1 MKKLIPLSLMCLF
14 LIGVGTSQA
23 QTAEQPFNFSVDFGL
38 HSYNGDLGNELLE
51 FSESDFTY
59 GIGFAAYLNP
69 MFDVSLKAKL
79 MKLDR
84 DNGPNDAV
92 FAKRNTSFETDN
104 LNLNLMLRWKVFARE
119 SDLNPYLT
127 AGVGANFLQFDSGR
141 RDKDNE
147 NAIYFGLPFGA
158 GFNFNIN
165 NNVTLNVET
174 IYNRT
179 FEDGLDSWP
188 VASGDMV
195 AGADSRAASDI
206 DDIDHDDFMTTTIGV
221 TWNFGGEDQMSMEE
235 RLLRQSMKNLEAAQG
250 TNEEASATL
259 DQAQQLNDETLAAL
273 EELRNAIDQMP
284 KESDDLKA
292 EMVRIVNN
300 VQFAFDKSEIIEP
313 AYDELNSLANILQTY
328 PKLTIDIA
336 ARADERGSEEY
347 NEKLSQRRA
356 EAVKDYLV
364 EQGVNASRISTRALG
379 ENEPLMSGN
388 SATAYAQ
395 NRSVQLTLSYE
406 GSMNN

>member
-23 QTAEQPFNFSVDFGL
+23 QTAEQPYNFSVDFGM

-59 GIGFAAYLNP
+59 GIGLAAYLNP

-84 DNGPNDAV
+84 TNGPNDAKV
-92 FAKRNTSFETDN
+92 SQRNTSFSTDN
-104 LNLNLMLRWKVFARE
+104 LNLNLMLRWKMLGSE
-119 SDLNPYLT
+119 TDLNPYLT
-127 AGVGANFLQFDSGR
+127 AGVGANFLQYQSGIR
-141 RDKDNE
+141 EEE
-147 NAIYFGLPFGA
+147 NDIYMGVPFGA
-158 GFNFNIN
+158 GFNFEVNDN
-165 NNVTLNVET
+165 LVLNFEA

-179 FEDGLDSWP
+179 FEDGIDSYP
-188 VASGDMV
+188 VPSDEAVFDAS
-195 AGADSRAASDI
+195 ATSDI
-206 DDIDHDDFMTTTIGV
+206 DGVDHDDFMTTTIGV

-235 RLLRQSMKNLEAAQG
+235 RLLRQSMENLEAAQG

-284 KESDDLKA
+284 EESEDLKA

-313 AYDELNSLANILQTY
+313 AHDELNSLANILQTY

-336 ARADERGSEEY
+336 ARADERGSEDY

-356 EAVKDYLV
+356 EAVRDYLV
-364 EQGVNASRISTRALG
+364 EQGVDASRISTRALG
-379 ENEPLMSGN
+379 ENDPLMSGN

-406 GSMNN
+406 GSVNN